1 MQNRLLGGGISFSG
15 EAQIDVFSQKT
26 LRDECMHFGERF
38 LVNLNIKNLPRFS
51 ALKMSMRSQVW
62 AITGRGSVHVYL
74 THQAT
79 SNQSFQAIINRGKG
93 STGQVLFYPIED
105 IISSGMVSF
114 IQDNFVNTGTLFGRA

>member
-1 MQNRLLGGGISFSG
+1 MGGGISFSG

-26 LRDECMHFGERF
+26 IGDESVHFGERF

-62 AITGRGSVHVYL
+62 AITGRGAVHVDL
-74 THQAT
+74 TNQAT
-79 SNQSFQAIINRGKG
+79 SDQSLQAIINRGKG
-93 STGQVLFYPIED
+93 STWQVLFYPIED

-114 IQDNFVNTGTLFGRA
+114 IQDNSINTGTLFGRT